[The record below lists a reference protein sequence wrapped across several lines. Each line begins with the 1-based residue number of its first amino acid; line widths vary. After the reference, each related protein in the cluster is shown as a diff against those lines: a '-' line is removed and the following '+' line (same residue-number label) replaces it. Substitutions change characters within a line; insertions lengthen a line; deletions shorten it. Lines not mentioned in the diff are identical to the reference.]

1 MSSLIGTRQD
11 ASLRNRRRKSTE
23 IPRDLWIFCRQ
34 RIGIADLDVSRLDS
48 WPFGARAQ
56 KPVPSPDYTRSVKS
70 TAGNQKLHTLPATQV
85 WTDYNAFGRA
95 IDVQHQH
102 VDRITERIM
111 IKLVVAD
118 AMQPDRCARRY
129 HKIEHRASRPPSVNY
144 VGNPPGAIRFSLMKV
159 TRTKPHV
166 ACGSSFSRARIS
178 SAVGS

>member
-11 ASLRNRRRKSTE
+11 ASLRN
-23 IPRDLWIFCRQ
+23 P
-34 RIGIADLDVSRLDS
+34 
-48 WPFGARAQ
+48 AQ
-56 KPVPSPDYTRSVKS
+56 KKHGDPEGPVDILPTAHRHRRSRRQPARRLAIRCSRPETSAV
-70 TAGNQKLHTLPATQV
+70 ARLHAQCEKYRRESEVAHAARTQV

-102 VDRITERIM
+102 VDRITEIIM

-129 HKIEHRASRPPSVNY
+129 HKIERRASRRPSANC

-178 SAVGS
+178 SAVRS

>member
-1 MSSLIGTRQD
+1 VSSLIGTRQD
-11 ASLRNRRRKSTE
+11 ASLRNPAQKKHGDPEGPVDILPTAHRHRRSR
-23 IPRDLWIFCRQ
+23 RQ
-34 RIGIADLDVSRLDS
+34 PLDA

-56 KPVPSPDYTRSVKS
+56 KPAPSPDYTRSVKS

-102 VDRITERIM
+102 VDRITEIIM